1 MPEFKKDVVVEVIR
15 KYQPLSIESLD
26 KTLFVTLEGDK
37 AIKKY
42 SDLDTLKA
50 DYGISSYM
58 YQGVTVANSQKDSN
72 GNSIEPIYWYS
83 ASISSASGLVDLLE
97 ATTNSNDYYSIVVPF
112 YDQTSIE
119 ALALW
124 LTREEKVALV
134 IAPSENAV
142 STELRAS
149 DRIIFCYEDT
159 YDTSTDIA
167 TDYKIFAWAGR
178 TFYKGAV
185 ARWKDRELQGVSYSL
200 KESDKITPFSRAY
213 ETTLFNLPAG
223 GSIMSIVNKYNLT
236 VTNGSFCANG
246 IMHIDQRMK
255 LDWFKFSIQENLFKM
270 MVQNEHVFMDDDP
283 EAGLPMIEATIN
295 RVMDIGGQKRLLAR
309 KSDGVSYA
317 YSVKVPSTKDTTP
330 QTGITTDDLIARTL
344 RNVVIEATLSTEVE
358 YIQVKFVWRDDVVEG
373 VGI

>member
-167 TDYKIFAWAGR
+167 TDHKIFAWAGR

-200 KESDKITPFSRAY
+200 KESDKTTPFSRAY

-358 YIQVKFVWRDDVVEG
+358 YIQVKFVWRDDVIEG

>member
-1 MPEFKKDVVVEVIR
+1 M
-15 KYQPLSIESLD
+15 L
-26 KTLFVTLEGDK
+26 
-37 AIKKY
+37 
-42 SDLDTLKA
+42 
-50 DYGISSYM
+50 
-58 YQGVTVANSQKDSN
+58 N
-72 GNSIEPIYWYS
+72 
-83 ASISSASGLVDLLE
+83 
-97 ATTNSNDYYSIVVPF
+97 
-112 YDQTSIE
+112 
-119 ALALW
+119 
-124 LTREEKVALV
+124 
-134 IAPSENAV
+134 
-142 STELRAS
+142 
-149 DRIIFCYEDT
+149 
-159 YDTSTDIA
+159 
-167 TDYKIFAWAGR
+167 
-178 TFYKGAV
+178 
-185 ARWKDRELQGVSYSL
+185 
-200 KESDKITPFSRAY
+200 
-213 ETTLFNLPAG
+213 
-223 GSIMSIVNKYNLT
+223 NKYNLT

-358 YIQVKFVWRDDVVEG
+358 YIQVKFVWRDDVIEG